1 MGRIRP
7 IFIIT
12 MLTSFLLT
20 ACGSPSSGNSAVAPK
35 PDRSPATST
44 PDRAE
49 GARDVTE
56 SLKALEAQFDARVGI
71 VAIDTGTKSKIEYR
85 ADTRFGY
92 ASALNALAAAQFLHD
107 VDPRGGEDRVTW
119 SKEDVAE
126 AGYSPVT
133 SKHIPDG
140 LTLAQLAQLAEAAV
154 RESDN
159 TAMNLV
165 LQRIGGPAGL
175 DSALSRLG
183 DTTTEVVNT
192 EPDLNTIEPGTS
204 GDTTTPA
211 AFTADLASYLDGPV
225 LNDSDRTLLIDWMS
239 GNAIGDSLIRAGA
252 PKGWAVA
259 DKSGGAGAI
268 RNDVALVTPPGRDPI
283 VITILTTKNN
293 TSAKYDDELVAR
305 AAALTLTAFG

>member
-1 MGRIRP
+1 MGRILP
-7 IFIIT
+7 VFIIT
-12 MLTSFLLT
+12 MLTSFVLT
-20 ACGSPSSGNSAVAPK
+20 ACGSPSSGKSAVAPT
-35 PDRSPATST
+35 PDRSPATLT

-49 GARDVTE
+49 GARDISA

-71 VAIDTGTKSKIEYR
+71 VAIDTGTTTKIEDR

-92 ASALNALAAAQFLHD
+92 ASALKAFAAAQFLHA
-107 VDPRGGEDRVTW
+107 VDPRGREERVTW
-119 SKEDVAE
+119 SKEDVAA

-140 LTLAQLAQLAEAAV
+140 LTLAQLAESAV

-204 GDTTTPA
+204 DDTTTPA
-211 AFTADLASYLDGPV
+211 AFTADLAAYLDGSV

-239 GNAIGDSLIRAGA
+239 GNATGDSLIRAGA

-283 VITILTTKNN
+283 VITILTTKKN